1 MPVANFFTAVIES
14 LYRNRSILTLTLTS
28 LAIGLVYSLSLI
40 GSIFIDP
47 YSDYWRY
54 LGHDQAQAFIGL
66 HYYLQEP
73 LGWPLFL
80 AKNLGPQGA
89 NIVFT
94 DSIPIM
100 ALIGKLVCRFLVI
113 PTPVFV
119 IVWFVLCYCL
129 SALFAALVLRELC
142 GKGMIYIVIGAFAPL
157 TVPIFLFRIGHYSL
171 LGQFLIIWSF
181 YGYLLF
187 TRRRNYWIGVFYIY
201 SSIIVGLLIHA
212 YLFAMAFALFLVAVL
227 QRKTKLQEK
236 NIVVLRVAAG
246 GIGLTTVSM
255 LVFGYIGAG
264 SILSAG
270 GGYGMFS
277 MNVLSPILPQI
288 SSIFPEF
295 ARMMGVSH
303 PACDVLDVN
312 GKQLDAYNYLGAGFL
327 VLLVLHVVLSRSQ
340 IKDAIRTHGWLSVLL
355 ASFTLFAI
363 STTVYFGPY
372 VLVDMGLTGVRAI
385 DYVINQFRFSGRFF
399 WPVTYVLLFGLIS
412 LTIVRF
418 SRSVALTILL
428 TCSVLQFIDTHQLRQ
443 GLVWHMSE
451 QRHPFFTDD
460 AELRALMVWH
470 EKIVVLPTI
479 FCAIRTD
486 RQTFDTYIALQM
498 AAAERATPINSY
510 HAARSLFDCSAE
522 RALTS
527 TFPHNEP
534 ETLYIYPTVPGWVDI
549 SQKLV
554 EAPNCWEMSFGYV
567 CSASI
572 SGPQNSRSPYIKYSA
587 E

>member
-40 GSIFIDP
+40 GPTFIDP

-100 ALIGKLVCRFLVI
+100 ALIGKLVREFLDV

-142 GKGMIYIVIGAFAPL
+142 GRGMIYIIIGAFAPL
-157 TVPIFLFRIGHYSL
+157 TVPIFLFHIGHYSL
-171 LGQFLIIWSF
+171 IGQFLIIWSF

-187 TRRRNYWIGVFYIY
+187 TRRRNYWIGVFHLYG
-201 SSIIVGLLIHA
+201 SIIVGLLIHG
-212 YLFAMAFALFLVAVL
+212 YLFAMVFGLFIVALL

-236 NIVVLRVAAG
+236 SRVVLGAAAG

-255 LVFGYIGAG
+255 LIFGYIGSG
-264 SILSAG
+264 STLSAG

-312 GKQLDAYNYLGAGFL
+312 GKQLDAYNYLGAGLL
-327 VLLVLHVVLSRSQ
+327 VLLVLHIVLSRPH
-340 IKDAIRTHGWLSVLL
+340 IKDAIRTHVWLSVLL
-355 ASFTLFAI
+355 AGFTLFAI

-372 VLVDMGLTGVRAI
+372 VLVDLGLTGVRAI

-412 LTIVRF
+412 LAIIRF
-418 SRSVALTILL
+418 SRPVALAILL
-428 TCSVLQFIDTHQLRQ
+428 ACGVLQFVDTYELRQ
-443 GLVWHMSE
+443 RVVWHMSE

-460 AELRALMVWH
+460 AELRALMVQH
-470 EKIVVLPTI
+470 DRIVVLPTI
-479 FCAIRTD
+479 FCAIRTEP
-486 RQTFDTYIALQM
+486 RTFDTYIALQM
-498 AAAERATPINSY
+498 AAAERAIPINSY
-510 HAARSLFDCSAE
+510 HGARSFFDCPAE

-527 TFPHNEP
+527 AFSHEDP
-534 ETLYIYPTVPGWVDI
+534 ETLYLYPTVPGWVDI
-549 SQKLV
+549 NQKLV

-572 SGPQNSRSPYIKYSA
+572 SGPQNSR
-587 E
+587 